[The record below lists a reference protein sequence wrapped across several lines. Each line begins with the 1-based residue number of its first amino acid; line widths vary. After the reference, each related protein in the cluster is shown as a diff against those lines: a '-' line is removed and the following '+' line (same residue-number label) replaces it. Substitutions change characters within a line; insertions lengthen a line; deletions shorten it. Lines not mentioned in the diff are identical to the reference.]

1 MNLDALSYSEE
12 IQLSARRVRIS
23 EKGGRW
29 MLLGYVDKGKE
40 VRLMTVNIEKQGT
53 IWCEL
58 LGAFQDDKIQY
69 GYVKLD
75 LEAKGNTKLILIH
88 WTGEK
93 VSEDEKLSCKPHLNE
108 IRNLIPNYDLLVK
121 SMDTLDIQ
129 SKVHNFL
136 CRTQS
141 VSVNTNPPKIDS
153 VTLEVSSNIKDQRK
167 ETKKLST
174 LEKWGIHRSGT
185 LQHEKMRSES
195 FTSYITP
202 TLNLHKLP
210 LPKVKVAI
218 IGRSGVGKTYIY
230 SSYNGGG
237 RELSGPQ
244 GGIPTIG
251 ADFMNKDV
259 MFDERD
265 FTLEIWDTAGQ
276 ERFVTFMSVWTRNA
290 KVVICVYDITD
301 EESFYEIPKLLQAAR
316 DYADSKAIFF
326 LVGNKADLVHRRE
339 VRETDGERV
348 ATQHGMIFME
358 CSGLTGLNILKLF
371 EDITKQVVSV
381 YEDIFTFN
389 PLMSRLPYEQ
399 MIQLREC
406 DEYEYT
412 TQYKK
417 RNGSCQRC
425 K

>member
-1 MNLDALSYSEE
+1 MNLDALSYSED
-12 IQLSARRVRIS
+12 IQLSARKVQMS

-29 MLLGYVDKGKE
+29 MLLGYVEKGKYA
-40 VRLMTVNIEKQGT
+40 RLMTIKVEKQGT
-53 IWCEL
+53 VWCEL
-58 LGAFQDDKIQY
+58 LEAFQDEKIQY

-88 WTGEK
+88 WIGEE
-93 VSEDEKLSCKPHLNE
+93 VREDENLSCKPHLNE

-121 SMDTLDIQ
+121 STDTLDIQ

-136 CRTQS
+136 CRTQT
-141 VSVNTNPPKIDS
+141 VSVNTSPSKKDS
-153 VTLEVSSNIKDQRK
+153 GTLEASSNNKSQRR
-167 ETKKLST
+167 ETVKLST
-174 LEKWGIHRSGT
+174 LEKWDIHRST
-185 LQHEKMRSES
+185 LQHEKMRTKS

-202 TLNLHKLP
+202 IQTPP

-218 IGRSGVGKTYIY
+218 IGRCAVGKTYIY
-230 SSYNGGG
+230 LSYNGEG
-237 RELSGPQ
+237 RALSTPH

-259 MFDERD
+259 MFDERG

-301 EESFYEIPKLLQAAR
+301 EDSFREIPKLTQAAR
-316 DYADSKAIFF
+316 DYADARAIFF

-339 VRETDGERV
+339 VQEADGERF
-348 ATQHGMIFME
+348 ATQHEMMFME

-371 EDITKQVVSV
+371 EAVTKQVVSV
-381 YEDIFTFN
+381 YPDIFTAN
-389 PLMSRLPYEQ
+389 SHTLRLPYDQ
-399 MIQLREC
+399 MIQLRAC
-406 DEYEYT
+406 DESEYS
-412 TQYKK
+412 TQHKK
-417 RNGSCQRC
+417 RSGSCQRC